1 MEHIQTRLD
10 HENEFI
16 AGAPALDFANTVGG
30 TRQRITHDHLLRYAD
45 LVSFALQAGYI
56 SDALASKLLAH
67 AKDQPI
73 AAADVLRRALRLRE
87 AIWNVFAP
95 DSETKRAVIDE
106 VAIISNEAANAAGH
120 LRLRRVGD
128 TFSQLW
134 DDEVV
139 LERALWPM
147 AHSAAE
153 ILTSEVH
160 RSAVRECESETC
172 SWLFLDQTR
181 NHSRRWCDMRDCGNR
196 AKARRLRERRVAE
209 KKRAYRAA
217 SRT

>member
-10 HENEFI
+10 HENEFV

-30 TRQRITHDHLLRYAD
+30 SRRSITHDHLLRYAD
-45 LVSFALQAGYI
+45 LVVFARQGGYI
-56 SDALASKLLAH
+56 TDALASKLLAR
-67 AKDQPI
+67 AKDQPSE
-73 AAADVLRRALRLRE
+73 AADAFRRAVRLRE
-87 AIWNVFAP
+87 AIWNVLAP
-95 DSETKRAVIDE
+95 DSETKRTIMEEVAVI
-106 VAIISNEAANAAGH
+106 SSEAANAAGH
-120 LRLRRVGD
+120 FRLRRVGD
-128 TFSQLW
+128 SFKQVW

-160 RSAVRECESETC
+160 RAAVRECESETC

-209 KKRAYRAA
+209 KKTAYRTR